1 MIYKIFWIG
10 YGLAAAGVLLH
21 IFHILVPFLNI
32 DPRMYA
38 EIKADSEMRT
48 DFHKR
53 HLLYGILILFC
64 IAGTGIPII
73 PIWIRIISDV
83 IGWGLIVFEE
93 RKDQRILQEKR
104 YNNMYN
110 RK

>member
-64 IAGTGIPII
+64 IEFACFILAYIL
-73 PIWIRIISDV
+73 SDDCNCEMP
-83 IGWGLIVFEE
+83 GSKLSCC
-93 RKDQRILQEKR
+93 ILR
-104 YNNMYN
+104 NA
-110 RK
+110 